1 MSASVAVE
9 ESEPEATFSEEEGDA
24 SEGGGDFPEPPEEAK
39 LFVGNL
45 AYDVDSQ
52 ALAMLFE
59 QAGTVEIAE
68 VNKSCDFARFLPLL
82 MRLCSLCIALRSCVF
97 CALQFWIKCDA
108 KWMRQSRSSWLLS
121 VWSICG

>member
-1 MSASVAVE
+1 MFNE
-9 ESEPEATFSEEEGDA
+9 NHYWNESEPEATFSEEEGDVN
-24 SEGGGDFPEPPEEAK
+24 EGGGDFPEPPEEAN

-82 MRLCSLCIALRSCVF
+82 MRLCSLCIALRSCMF
-97 CALQFWIKCDA
+97 CVLQFESTVS
-108 KWMRQSRSSWLLS
+108 QN
-121 VWSICG
+121 G